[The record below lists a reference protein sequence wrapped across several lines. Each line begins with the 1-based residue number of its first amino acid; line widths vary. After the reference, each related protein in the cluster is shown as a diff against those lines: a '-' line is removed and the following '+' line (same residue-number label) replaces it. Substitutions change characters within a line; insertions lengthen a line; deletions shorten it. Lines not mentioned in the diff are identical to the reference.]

1 MHLAAVRLLR
11 LIGGAMKQN
20 KILNYFSIAL
30 TALLVGAVVLVIL
43 GLGTRQRQQP
53 APATAA
59 DQTLK
64 AKAKE
69 DRRFMVTESP
79 PGPGRYASLSALVG
93 ESAAVLIGTPQTN
106 ISKLTADGTNI
117 TLDYRVKVEYVYKG
131 NLREGDIVTISLPGG
146 MVKFEDGSTA
156 EVRTP
161 GFRKMQD
168 GKTYALFL
176 ATKANNAFVPVGGP
190 QGIFEIPT
198 TSVTRAVKAHAMVP
212 NDPMFK
218 YNGMNVK
225 EFFKE
230 LRRAVKGS
238 TAK

>member
-1 MHLAAVRLLR
+1 M
-11 LIGGAMKQN
+11 
-20 KILNYFSIAL
+20 
-30 TALLVGAVVLVIL
+30 LVIL
-43 GLGTRQRQQP
+43 GTTRRQA
-53 APATAA
+53 APAMIA

-69 DRRFMVTESP
+69 DRRFIRTESP
-79 PGPGRYASLSALVG
+79 AGPGHYASLAALVVD
-93 ESAAVLIGTPQTN
+93 SAAVLIGTPQTN
-106 ISKLTADGTNI
+106 ISKLTPDGTNI
-117 TLDYRVKVEYVYKG
+117 TLDYQVKVEYVYKG
-131 NLREGDIVTISLPGG
+131 NLRESDIVTISLPGG

-176 ATKANNAFVPVGGP
+176 ATKANNAFVPIGGP

-198 TSVTRAVKAHAMVP
+198 TNVTRAVKSHTLVP
-212 NDPMFK
+212 NDPMLK

-225 EFFKE
+225 DFFKV
-230 LRRAVKGS
+230 LRQAVKDNA
-238 TAK
+238 AK

>member
-1 MHLAAVRLLR
+1 M
-11 LIGGAMKQN
+11 MKQN
-20 KILNYFSIAL
+20 KVLNYFSVTLA
-30 TALLVGAVVLVIL
+30 ALLVGAAVLVIL
-43 GLGTRQRQQP
+43 RTTRRQP
-53 APATAA
+53 ARAMTA

-69 DRRFMVTESP
+69 DRRFILAENPV
-79 PGPGRYASLSALVG
+79 GPGRYANLSALVG
-93 ESAAVLIGTPQTN
+93 ESAAVLVGTPQTN

-117 TLDYRVKVEYVYKG
+117 TLDYQVKVEYVYKG
-131 NLREGDIVTISLPGG
+131 TLRESEIITISLPGG

-161 GFRKMQD
+161 GFGKMQD

-176 ATKANNAFVPVGGP
+176 ARNANNAFVPVDGP

-198 TSVTRAVKAHAMVP
+198 TNVTRAVKSYTLVP
-212 NDPMFK
+212 NDPMLK

-225 EFFKE
+225 DFFKE
-230 LRRAVKGS
+230 LRQAVKYNA
-238 TAK
+238 AK

>member
-1 MHLAAVRLLR
+1 
-11 LIGGAMKQN
+11 MKQN
-20 KILNYFSIAL
+20 KILNYFSVTL
-30 TALLVGAVVLVIL
+30 MALLVGAAVLVVLGAI
-43 GLGTRQRQQP
+43 GRQP
-53 APATAA
+53 APALTV

-69 DRRFMVTESP
+69 ARRLIQTENP
-79 PGPGRYASLSALVG
+79 VRPGRYANLSALVG

-117 TLDYRVKVEYVYKG
+117 TLDYQVKVEYVYKG
-131 NLREGDIVTISLPGG
+131 NLRESDIVTISLPGG

-176 ATKANNAFVPVGGP
+176 ATKANNAFVPIGGP
-190 QGIFEIPT
+190 QAIFEIPT
-198 TSVTRAVKAHAMVP
+198 TNVTRAVKSHTLVP
-212 NDPMFK
+212 TDPMLK
-218 YNGMNVK
+218 YDGMNVTD
-225 EFFKE
+225 FLRE
-230 LRRAVKGS
+230 LRRAVKENA
-238 TAK
+238 AK

>member
-1 MHLAAVRLLR
+1 M
-11 LIGGAMKQN
+11 MKQN
-20 KILNYFSIAL
+20 KVLNYFSVTL
-30 TALLVGAVVLVIL
+30 TALLVGAAVLVIL
-43 GLGTRQRQQP
+43 RTTRRQP
-53 APATAA
+53 APAMTA

-69 DRRFMVTESP
+69 DRRFILTENP
-79 PGPGRYASLSALVG
+79 VGPGGYANLSALVG
-93 ESAAVLIGTPQTN
+93 ESAAVLVGTPQTN
-106 ISKLTADGTNI
+106 ISRLTTDGTNI
-117 TLDYRVKVEYVYKG
+117 TLDYQVKVEYVYKG
-131 NLREGDIVTISLPGG
+131 NLRENDIVTISLPGG

-176 ATKANNAFVPVGGP
+176 ATNANNAFVPVGGS

-198 TSVTRAVKAHAMVP
+198 TNVTRAVKSHTLVP
-212 NDPMFK
+212 NDPMLK

-225 EFFKE
+225 DFFKE
-230 LRRAVKGS
+230 LRQAVKDNA
-238 TAK
+238 AK

>member
-1 MHLAAVRLLR
+1 
-11 LIGGAMKQN
+11 MKQN
-20 KILNYFSIAL
+20 KILNYFSITL
-30 TALLVGAVVLVIL
+30 TALLVGAIVLVIL
-43 GLGTRQRQQP
+43 GLGTRQHQP
-53 APATAA
+53 APATTA

-69 DRRFMVTESP
+69 DRRFIMTERP
-79 PGPGRYASLSALVG
+79 VGPGRYTSLSALVG

-117 TLDYRVKVEYVYKG
+117 TLDYQIKVEYVYKG
-131 NLREGDIVTISLPGG
+131 NLRESDIITISLPGG

-161 GFRKMQD
+161 GFRKIQD

-176 ATKANNAFVPVGGP
+176 ATKANNAFVPIGGP

-198 TSVTRAVKAHAMVP
+198 TNVTRAVKSHTLVP
-212 NDPMFK
+212 NDPVLK

-225 EFFKE
+225 DFFKE
-230 LRRAVKGS
+230 LRRAVKDN

>member
-1 MHLAAVRLLR
+1 
-11 LIGGAMKQN
+11 MKQN
-20 KILNYFSIAL
+20 KILNYFSVTL
-30 TALLVGAVVLVIL
+30 TALLVGAAVLVIL
-43 GLGTRQRQQP
+43 GTARRQS
-53 APATAA
+53 APAMIA

-64 AKAKE
+64 AKAKA
-69 DRRFMVTESP
+69 DRRFILTENP
-79 PGPGRYASLSALVG
+79 LEPGRYANLSALVG
-93 ESAAVLIGTPQTN
+93 ESTAVLIGTPQTN
-106 ISKLTADGTNI
+106 ISKLTADGTSI
-117 TLDYRVKVEYVYKG
+117 TLDYQVKVEYVYKG
-131 NLREGDIVTISLPGG
+131 NLRESDIVTISLPGG

-176 ATKANNAFVPVGGP
+176 ATKGNNAFVPIGGP

-198 TSVTRAVKAHAMVP
+198 TSVTRAVKSHTLVP
-212 NDPMFK
+212 TDPMLK

-225 EFFKE
+225 DFFKE
-230 LRRAVKGS
+230 LRRAVKNN

>member
-1 MHLAAVRLLR
+1 
-11 LIGGAMKQN
+11 MKQN
-20 KILNYFSIAL
+20 KILNYFSITL

-43 GLGTRQRQQP
+43 GLGTRQRQPVP
-53 APATAA
+53 ASTA

-69 DRRFMVTESP
+69 DRRLIMTESP
-79 PGPGRYASLSALVG
+79 VGPGRYASLSALVG
-93 ESAAVLIGTPQTN
+93 ESATVLIGTPQTN

-117 TLDYRVKVEYVYKG
+117 TLDYQVKVEYVYKG
-131 NLREGDIVTISLPGG
+131 NVREGDIVTISLPGG

-176 ATKANNAFVPVGGP
+176 AKKANNGFVPIGGP

-198 TSVTRAVKAHAMVP
+198 TNVTRAVKSHALVP
-212 NDPMFK
+212 NDPMLK

-225 EFFKE
+225 DFFKE
-230 LRRAVKGS
+230 LRRALKDN

>member
-1 MHLAAVRLLR
+1 
-11 LIGGAMKQN
+11 MKQN
-20 KILNYFSIAL
+20 KILNYFSVTL
-30 TALLVGAVVLVIL
+30 TALLIAAAVLVIL
-43 GLGTRQRQQP
+43 GATRRRQP
-53 APATAA
+53 APAVIA

-64 AKAKE
+64 AKAKG
-69 DRRFMVTESP
+69 DRRFIQTENP
-79 PGPGRYASLSALVG
+79 VGPGRYANLSALVG

-117 TLDYRVKVEYVYKG
+117 TLDYQVKVEYVYKG
-131 NLREGDIVTISLPGG
+131 NLRESDIVTISLPGG

-176 ATKANNAFVPVGGP
+176 AAKGTNAFVPLGGP

-198 TSVTRAVKAHAMVP
+198 TSVTRAVKSHTLVP
-212 NDPMFK
+212 NDPMLK

-225 EFFKE
+225 DFFKE
-230 LRRAVKGS
+230 LRQAVKDS

>member
-1 MHLAAVRLLR
+1 
-11 LIGGAMKQN
+11 MKQN
-20 KILNYFSIAL
+20 KILNYFSVTL
-30 TALLVGAVVLVIL
+30 TALLVGAAVLIIL
-43 GLGTRQRQQP
+43 GTARRQA
-53 APATAA
+53 APAMTA
-59 DQTLK
+59 DQSLK
-64 AKAKE
+64 AKAKG
-69 DRRFMVTESP
+69 DRRFIQTENLV
-79 PGPGRYASLSALVG
+79 GPGRYASLSALVG

-106 ISKLTADGTNI
+106 MSRLTADGTNI
-117 TLDYRVKVEYVYKG
+117 TLDYKVKVEYVYKG
-131 NLREGDIVTISLPGG
+131 SLRENDIITISLPGG

-176 ATKANNAFVPVGGP
+176 AAKANNAFVTTGGP

-198 TSVTRAVKAHAMVP
+198 TSATRAVKSHAMVP
-212 NDPMFK
+212 TDPMLK

-225 EFFKE
+225 DFFKE
-230 LRRAVKGS
+230 LRRAVKGN

>member
-1 MHLAAVRLLR
+1 
-11 LIGGAMKQN
+11 MKQN
-20 KILNYFSIAL
+20 KILNYFSITLA
-30 TALLVGAVVLVIL
+30 ALLVGAVVLVIL
-43 GLGTRQRQQP
+43 GLGTRQRQP
-53 APATAA
+53 APATTA

-69 DRRFMVTESP
+69 DRRFIMTEGP
-79 PGPGRYASLSALVG
+79 VGPGRYASLSALVG
-93 ESAAVLIGTPQTN
+93 ESATVLIGTPQTN

-117 TLDYRVKVEYVYKG
+117 TLDYQVKVEYVYKG

-146 MVKFEDGSTA
+146 MVKFEDGTTA

-176 ATKANNAFVPVGGP
+176 ATKAKNAFVPVGGP

-198 TSVTRAVKAHAMVP
+198 TNVTPAVKSHTLVP
-212 NDPMFK
+212 TDPMST

-225 EFFKE
+225 DFFKE
-230 LRRAVKGS
+230 LRRAVKDIS
-238 TAK
+238 AK

>member
-1 MHLAAVRLLR
+1 
-11 LIGGAMKQN
+11 MKQN
-20 KILNYFSIAL
+20 KILNYFSVTLA
-30 TALLVGAVVLVIL
+30 ALLVGAAVLFIL
-43 GLGTRQRQQP
+43 GATRRQS
-53 APATAA
+53 APAMTA

-64 AKAKE
+64 AKAKA
-69 DRRFMVTESP
+69 DRRLILTENL
-79 PGPGRYASLSALVG
+79 PGPGRYANLSALVG

-106 ISKLTADGTNI
+106 ISRLTADGTNI
-117 TLDYRVKVEYVYKG
+117 TLDYQVKVEYVYKG
-131 NLREGDIVTISLPGG
+131 NLRESDIITISLPGG

-176 ATKANNAFVPVGGP
+176 ATKGNNAFVPLGGP

-198 TSVTRAVKAHAMVP
+198 TNVTRAVKSHTLIP
-212 NDPMFK
+212 TDPMVK

-225 EFFKE
+225 DFFKE
-230 LRRAVKGS
+230 LRQAVKDNA
-238 TAK
+238 AK

>member
-1 MHLAAVRLLR
+1 
-11 LIGGAMKQN
+11 MKQN
-20 KILNYFSIAL
+20 KFLNYFFITL
-30 TALLVGAVVLVIL
+30 TVLLVGAVVLVIL
-43 GLGTRQRQQP
+43 GLGTRQQQS
-53 APATAA
+53 ALATTA

-64 AKAKE
+64 VKAKQ
-69 DRRFMVTESP
+69 DRRFIRTENTI
-79 PGPGRYASLSALVG
+79 GPGHYANLSALVG
-93 ESAAVLIGTPQTN
+93 ESTAVLIGTPQTN
-106 ISKLTADGTNI
+106 ISKLTADDTNI
-117 TLDYRVKVEYVYKG
+117 TLDYQVKVEYVYKG

-176 ATKANNAFVPVGGP
+176 ATKANSAFVPVGGP

-198 TSVTRAVKAHAMVP
+198 TSVTRAVRSHTLVPTDSMV
-212 NDPMFK
+212 K

-225 EFFKE
+225 DFFKE
-230 LRRAVKGS
+230 LRRAVKDN